1 MSRSATSSILRPYR
15 VRLAAF
21 GALSFLMGLVE
32 ATFLVVITRSL
43 ITVTDTDT
51 ALDLPVLGDLD
62 LSQAALVATVLV
74 VARLALG
81 LVVVRLQTG
90 LTYRVNSALR
100 RELGHEF
107 LTSDWA
113 TQSGQQRGMLQHLVV
128 QFPANI
134 TSLVHQTSSAFA
146 GALSLV
152 SLLVIALLIDVLAT
166 VVVIVALV
174 ILGSILLPMRR
185 AVRARTRAA
194 VEHQTAFNTAVAE
207 VADMSLEISALGV
220 ASPAADHLDTLIE
233 NEMQAHRRVGLVA
246 QSIPS
251 VYTSLAYGA
260 IVLAIL
266 ALDAWAGDDLSGTA
280 AVMLIMLRSLTYGQ
294 QIQQGATAL
303 QQLAPVAEKLETYR
317 DQFRRGHREPGT
329 RTLESVDRIQFDDV
343 TFAYDG
349 HEPVLHNV
357 EVIIARGEVIGVV
370 GSSGAGKT
378 TFVQLLLGLLRP
390 TNGRIRADGTA
401 VRDISPESWHRLATY
416 VPQETRLLDGTLA
429 DNVRFLRDGIS
440 DEAITTALSLAN
452 LTLDSDRFPDGIHT
466 DLGAAGRQFSGGQ
479 RQRLAIARAL
489 ATNPSILVLDE
500 PTSSLDSASEEVVVE
515 TIARLKGLVTT
526 IVVSHRDS
534 TLSTCDRVL
543 RIENGSVSDVTP
555 R

>member
-1 MSRSATSSILRPYR
+1 MPRSATNSILQPYR
-15 VRLAAF
+15 ARLAAF

-32 ATFLVVITRSL
+32 AAFLVVITRSL
-43 ITVTDTDT
+43 ITVTDTDS

-62 LSQAALVATVLV
+62 LSQAALVAAVLV
-74 VARLALG
+74 IARLALG
-81 LVVVRLQTG
+81 LVAVRLQTG

-113 TQSGQQRGMLQHLVV
+113 TQSSQQRGMLQHLVV

-166 VVVIVALV
+166 VVVMVALV

-329 RTLESVDRIQFDDV
+329 RVVESVDRIQFDDV

-349 HEPVLHNV
+349 HEPVLRNL

-390 TNGRIRADGTA
+390 TDGRIRADGTA

-429 DNVRFLRDGIS
+429 DNVRFLREGIS
-440 DEAITTALSLAN
+440 DEAITMALSLAN
-452 LTLDSDRFPDGIHT
+452 LTLDGDRFPDDIHT

>member
-1 MSRSATSSILRPYR
+1 
-15 VRLAAF
+15 
-21 GALSFLMGLVE
+21 MGLVE
-32 ATFLVVITRSL
+32 AAFLVVITRSL
-43 ITVTDTDT
+43 ITVTDTDS

-62 LSQAALVATVLV
+62 LSQAALVAAVLV
-74 VARLALG
+74 IARLTLG
-81 LVVVRLQTG
+81 LVAVRLQTG

-113 TQSGQQRGMLQHLVV
+113 TQSSQQRGMLQHLVV

-166 VVVIVALV
+166 VVVMVALV

-329 RTLESVDRIQFDDV
+329 RVVESVDRIQFDDV

-349 HEPVLHNV
+349 HEPVLRNV

-390 TNGRIRADGTA
+390 TDGRIRADGTA

-429 DNVRFLRDGIS
+429 DNVRFLREGIS
-440 DEAITTALSLAN
+440 DEAITTALSLAD
-452 LTLDSDRFPDGIHT
+452 LTLDSDRFPEGIHT